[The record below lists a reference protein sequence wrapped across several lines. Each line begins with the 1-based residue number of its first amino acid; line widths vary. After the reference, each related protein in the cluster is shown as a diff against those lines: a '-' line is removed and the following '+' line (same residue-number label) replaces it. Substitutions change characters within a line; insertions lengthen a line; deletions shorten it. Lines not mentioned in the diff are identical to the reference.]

1 MKFSRNAAVL
11 ALLVSAMLSGCAG
24 KDAEISGQSVS
35 SSKADN
41 SDAVGESSAQS
52 VSSSQTDKSVTVEES
67 PVISSAVSEDSTV
80 SANETHDV
88 TEITSEPNDPLLE
101 TLYNEIDESGC
112 QVGIAFIGYVGSEAS
127 EEDMRAYIESSQYP
141 EKYAFLTSAP
151 IVDAGGT
158 ELYAVVTKADCGVTV
173 CPAMPTE
180 SGLYDIQSD
189 TVLYQGS
196 GADCF
201 LLRCNMS
208 DIFSNVAV
216 RFSSPIGDFYQF
228 PMLSGMDG
236 RLCAADG
243 VYDFSFYPDDSGETD
258 VDVRIAT
265 ELLLEVYEVQERSQ
279 QGMTLLY
286 TGQKQT
292 IDGRECMIFSLGT
305 IHESQFV
312 SEYLYG
318 VCDNLIY
325 CYDAVSDSWN
335 VIGAG

>member
-1 MKFSRNAAVL
+1 MQFSRNAAFL
-11 ALLVSAMLSGCAG
+11 ALLVSVILSGCADKG
-24 KDAEISGQSVS
+24 A
-35 SSKADN
+35 
-41 SDAVGESSAQS
+41 ESSTQS
-52 VSSSQTDKSVTVEES
+52 ASKSQTDYGTVEECS
-67 PVISSAVSEDSTV
+67 VISSAVSEDSTV
-80 SANETHDV
+80 SADETHDV
-88 TEITSEPNDPLLE
+88 SESTYDPNDPLLE

-112 QVGIAFIGYVGSEAS
+112 QVGIAFIGFVGSEAS

-158 ELYAVVTKADCGVTV
+158 ELYAVVTKADCGVSV
-173 CPAMPTE
+173 YPAMPTE
-180 SGLYDIQSD
+180 SGLYDIQTD

-208 DIFSNVAV
+208 DVFSNVAV
-216 RFSSPIGDFYQF
+216 SFSSPHGHFYQF

-279 QGMTLLY
+279 HGMTLLY

-292 IDGRECMIFSLGT
+292 IDGRECMIFALGT
-305 IHESQFV
+305 VNESQFV

-325 CYDAVSDSWN
+325 WYDAVSDSWN

>member
-1 MKFSRNAAVL
+1 MKFSGIASVL
-11 ALLVSAMLSGCAG
+11 ALLISAMLSGCADKG
-24 KDAEISGQSVS
+24 TVSSGQSSGS
-35 SSKADN
+35 SHADN
-41 SDAVGESSAQS
+41 SGTAKESS
-52 VSSSQTDKSVTVEES
+52 
-67 PVISSAVSEDSTV
+67 VISVVSENSTV
-80 SANETHDV
+80 SADETHDV
-88 TEITSEPNDPLLE
+88 PEKTSEPADPLLE
-101 TLYNEIDESGC
+101 ALYAKIDESGC
-112 QVGIAFIGYVGSEAS
+112 RAGMAFIGFVDPEAS
-127 EEDMRAYIESSQYP
+127 EDDMRAYLESSQYP

-158 ELYAVVTKADCGVTV
+158 ELYAIVTKADCGVSV
-173 CPAMPTE
+173 YPAMPTE
-180 SGLYDIQSD
+180 SGLYDIKTD

-216 RFSSPIGDFYQF
+216 SFSSPIGDFYQF
-228 PMLSGMDG
+228 PMLSGKDG

-243 VYDFSFYPDDSGETD
+243 VYDFSFYADNSGETD

-292 IDGRECMIFSLGT
+292 IDGRECMIFALGT
-305 IHESQFV
+305 THDSQFV

-325 CYDAVSDSWN
+325 WYDAVSDSWN